1 MIHGHVKE
9 ATKELDT
16 QPFLTPS
23 LLLRPLWVIAFPATE
38 AAGQF
43 DENKSRTRG
52 KKEKKTHRLHVHQ
65 NRPMIGLDLYEQ
77 EAHLGAWQDVLWKRP
92 SPIVKV

>member
-16 QPFLTPS
+16 QPFLTPRS
-23 LLLRPLWVIAFPATE
+23 LLHPLWAIAAH

-43 DENKSRTRG
+43 DENTSRRE
-52 KKEKKTHRLHVHQ
+52 EKGGGGAHRLPLFQ
-65 NRPMIGLDLYEQ
+65 TRPMISLDLYEQ
-77 EAHLGAWQDVLWKRP
+77 EAHLGVWQDALWNLP